1 LNQNENAPL
10 RGVFLLRGYF
20 LPIKN
25 GKHLPQHEVL
35 FLIKN
40 LQKKYLRKTEAGIF
54 KDKNIKGRGI
64 KWEC

>member
-1 LNQNENAPL
+1 MG
-10 RGVFLLRGYF
+10 RFLLRGYF

-40 LQKKYLRKTEAGIF
+40 LQKKYLRKTEASIF
-54 KDKNIKGRGI
+54 KVRI
-64 KWEC
+64 